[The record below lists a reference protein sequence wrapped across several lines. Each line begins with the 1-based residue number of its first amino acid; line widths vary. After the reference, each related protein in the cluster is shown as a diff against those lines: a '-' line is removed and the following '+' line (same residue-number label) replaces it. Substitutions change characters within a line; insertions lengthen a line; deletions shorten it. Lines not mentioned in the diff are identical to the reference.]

1 MKNESTRKKINVD
14 KPNYSSIWAYKQE
27 DDGVLKLALFKDSTP
42 LDITGQTIKLGAK
55 RPNNSI
61 IELTEGFKINNNE
74 LDIKLK
80 NNILAVPGIVECD
93 LEITDEVG
101 RMTTASFYLTINK
114 KITGE
119 DNLNA
124 SNDISAINKIVEE
137 VLAKGKELDSNI
149 KVLVEQANKKIT
161 AIDTALNQ
169 KLNEMQADYNSL
181 QKIIIDEN
189 QAANLQNQVNKTN
202 AQLDTIANKG
212 TTVEVLERVTKE
224 EIDRQIADGTIAN
237 LMIADNSISEVKLK
251 LLPTDF
257 HCDNL
262 INLPTNIITTG
273 YFINNTGGF
282 SSSSSSKYV
291 KIEVTPNKEIF
302 IHSKVGNLSVNTFGQ
317 IQLTTSN
324 GSAIRHLNN
333 GTNTIKDVIDSN
345 AKYLILNLNVLN
357 INYEGSLYVGYTEF
371 SEKKL
376 NGEIKYKSLFGKEL
390 TSEQTIELEK
400 DVSKVKEE
408 VSDITNNKLK
418 NISVDYI
425 KTVQSETYDYHSKNA
440 NSVSNYWYCNQHTFD
455 EDIILESLTLTVNS
469 ETIGEKSVNFA
480 IVDKNMNVVENTT
493 LNFNV
498 AQTGRF
504 KVTIPLG
511 ERVLTAGS
519 YICLQKV
526 GDCSITYGPNN
537 EHTILSVNIN
547 GNTATFGQTI
557 TGNSL
562 NYSIAYKKW
571 GSLTEDLNE
580 FVRKNE
586 LSDEIGNILSQIG
599 QNRLYGKKIIAIG
612 DSMVQGH
619 SIAKDKGWL
628 AMIANRNNMTYVNY
642 GINGTYMTNK
652 LYNSNKGVV
661 ERYMDMDDDADYVVV
676 FASTNDANA
685 GVPIGTNESTNPV
698 ELKGA
703 LNIICD
709 GLLTKYPTAKIMF
722 ITPYLRNENYRSYA
736 QAIHDICEDKYSIK
750 VYDNIKHGGICWTNQ
765 AQVQALTL
773 NDTYHLNLAGMEYAS
788 YKYEEELKRL

>member
-1 MKNESTRKKINVD
+1 MKYTGKLGLPIWNKPETDIFDIEQFNEGMQAVDDIVVHILNQINDLAIGDKEIDLNGYVKEEALKEYAKKIANKAD
-14 KPNYSSIWAYKQE
+14 KE
-27 DDGVLKLALFKDSTP
+27 
-42 LDITGQTIKLGAK
+42 
-55 RPNNSI
+55 
-61 IELTEGFKINNNE
+61 E
-74 LDIKLK
+74 
-80 NNILAVPGIVECD
+80 
-93 LEITDEVG
+93 
-101 RMTTASFYLTINK
+101 
-114 KITGE
+114 
-119 DNLNA
+119 
-124 SNDISAINKIVEE
+124 VEE
-137 VLAKGKELDSNI
+137 ISSQLNI
-149 KVLVEQANKKIT
+149 KVNKSDIETIKV
-161 AIDTALNQ
+161 
-169 KLNEMQADYNSL
+169 KLNNDIETINSEL
-181 QKIIIDEN
+181 N
-189 QAANLQNQVNKTN
+189 
-202 AQLDTIANKG
+202 TIANKG

-224 EIDRQIADGTIAN
+224 EIDRQISDGTIAN
-237 LMIADNSISEVKLK
+237 LTIGDNSISEAKLK

-273 YFINNTGGF
+273 YFINNKGEF

-291 KIEVTPNKEIF
+291 KIEVTPNEEIF
-302 IHSKVGNLSVNTFGQ
+302 IHSKVGNLGLTRFGQ

-345 AKYLILNLNVLN
+345 AKYLILNLNVLDV
-357 INYEGSLYVGYTEF
+357 NYEGSLYVGYTEF
-371 SEKKL
+371 SEEKL

-390 TSEQTIELEK
+390 TSEQNIELEK
-400 DVSKVKEE
+400 DMSKVKKE

-418 NISVDYI
+418 NISVDYV
-425 KTVQSETYDYHSKNA
+425 KTVQTGTYDYNSKNA
-440 NSVSNYWYCNQHTFD
+440 KSVADYWYCNQHTFD
-455 EDIILESLTLTVNS
+455 DDKTLESITLTVNS
-469 ETIGEKSVNFA
+469 ETIGEKSVKFA

-498 AQTGRF
+498 TQTGIS

-526 GDCSITYGPNN
+526 GDCSITYGSND
-537 EHTILSVNIN
+537 EHTIHSVNIN
-547 GNTATFGQTI
+547 GSTAAFNQTI
-557 TGNSL
+557 TKNSL
-562 NYSIAYKKW
+562 NCSIAYKKL
-571 GSLTEDLNE
+571 GSLTEDLNK
-580 FVRKNE
+580 FARKNE
-586 LSDEIGNILSQIG
+586 LSAEIENVLSQTG

-619 SIAKDKGWL
+619 SIPKDKGWL
-628 AMIANRNNMTYVNY
+628 AMIAKRNNMTYVNY

-661 ERYMDMDDDADYVVV
+661 ERYMDMDNDADYVVV

-685 GVPIGTNESTNPV
+685 GVAIGTNDSTNPA

-722 ITPYLRNENYRSYA
+722 ITPYLRKESYRSYA

>member
-1 MKNESTRKKINVD
+1 MSKENNKVDINKHEIDIGTLFKQNVNDLSAIKELYKKLNGI
-14 KPNYSSIWAYKQE
+14 QE
-27 DDGVLKLALFKDSTP
+27 KISQIKYIDTKLAD
-42 LDITGQTIKLGAK
+42 
-55 RPNNSI
+55 
-61 IELTEGFKINNNE
+61 
-74 LDIKLK
+74 KLK
-80 NNILAVPGIVECD
+80 KDYEKLKKLIL
-93 LEITDEVG
+93 DENVQ
-101 RMTTASFYLTINK
+101 AKLYNDIETINTK
-114 KITGE
+114 
-119 DNLNA
+119 L
-124 SNDISAINKIVEE
+124 SNDIETINTK
-137 VLAKGKELDSNI
+137 LSNDI
-149 KVLVEQANKKIT
+149 ETIT
-161 AIDTALNQ
+161 
-169 KLNEMQADYNSL
+169 KLSND
-181 QKIIIDEN
+181 
-189 QAANLQNQVNKTN
+189 NKTIN
-202 AQLDTIANKG
+202 SKLDTIANKG
-212 TTVEVLERVTKE
+212 TTIEVLERVTKE
-224 EIDRQIADGTIAN
+224 EIDRQISDGTIAN
-237 LMIADNSISEVKLK
+237 LTIEDNSISEVKLK

-257 HCDNL
+257 QCDNL
-262 INLPTNIITTG
+262 INLPTNVITTG
-273 YFINNTGGF
+273 YFINGNGEF

-302 IHSKVGNLSVNTFGQ
+302 IHSKVGKLSLSNFGQ

-324 GSAIRHLNN
+324 GSPIRHLNN

-357 INYEGSLYVGYTEF
+357 VNYEGSLYVGYTEF
-371 SEKKL
+371 SEEKL
-376 NGEIKYKSLFGKEL
+376 NGKIKYKSLFGKEL
-390 TSEQTIELEK
+390 TSEKTIKLEK

-408 VSDITNNKLK
+408 VSDINNNKLK

-425 KTVQSETYDYHSKNA
+425 KIFQTETYDYNSTNA
-440 NSVSNYWYCNQHTFD
+440 KSVAIFWYCNQYTFD
-455 EDIILESLTLTVNS
+455 EDKTLESITLTVNS
-469 ETIGEKSVNFA
+469 ETIGEKSVKFA

-498 AQTGRF
+498 AQTSTS

-519 YICLQKV
+519 YICLQRV
-526 GDCSITYGPNN
+526 GDCSITYGSNN
-537 EHTILSVNIN
+537 NHTIHSVNIN
-547 GNTATFGQTI
+547 ENSATFDQTI
-557 TGNSL
+557 TKNSL
-562 NYSIAYKKW
+562 NYSIAYKKM
-571 GSLTEDLNE
+571 GSLTKDLKE

-586 LSDEIGNILSQIG
+586 LSAEIG
-599 QNRLYGKKIIAIG
+599 NRLYGKKIIAIG

-619 SIAKDKGWL
+619 SIPKDKGWL
-628 AMIANRNNMTYVNY
+628 AMIAKRNNMTYVNY

-685 GVPIGTNESTNPV
+685 GVPIGTNESANPA

-722 ITPYLRNENYRSYA
+722 ITPYLRKESYRSYA

-773 NDTYHLNLAGMEYAS
+773 NDTYHLNLAGMEYVS

>member
-1 MKNESTRKKINVD
+1 MKYTNKLGLPIWNEPKTDV
-14 KPNYSSIWAYKQE
+14 
-27 DDGVLKLALFKDSTP
+27 F
-42 LDITGQTIKLGAK
+42 DIGQFNKGMQTIDDIVIHIL
-55 RPNNSI
+55 NQINDLI
-61 IELTEGFKINNNE
+61 IGDTNIDLNGY
-74 LDIKLK
+74 IK
-80 NNILAVPGIVECD
+80 
-93 LEITDEVG
+93 
-101 RMTTASFYLTINK
+101 
-114 KITGE
+114 
-119 DNLNA
+119 
-124 SNDISAINKIVEE
+124 EE
-137 VLAKGKELDSNI
+137 VFKELKK
-149 KVLVEQANKKIT
+149 KVANKSDKEEVEKI
-161 AIDTALNQ
+161 
-169 KLNEMQADYNSL
+169 SS
-181 QKIIIDEN
+181 
-189 QAANLQNQVNKTN
+189 
-202 AQLDTIANKG
+202 QLDTIANKG

-224 EIDRQIADGTIAN
+224 EIDRQIVDGTIAN
-237 LMIADNSISEVKLK
+237 LTIEDNSISEVKLK

-273 YFINNTGGF
+273 YFINGNGEF

-291 KIEVTPNKEIF
+291 KIEVIPNKEIF
-302 IHSKVGNLSVNTFGQ
+302 IHSKVGKLSLSNFGQ

-324 GSAIRHLNN
+324 GSPIRHLNN

-345 AKYLILNLNVLN
+345 AKYLILNLNVLDVD
-357 INYEGSLYVGYTEF
+357 YEGSLYVGYTEF
-371 SEKKL
+371 SEEKL

-390 TSEQTIELEK
+390 TSEQNIELKK
-400 DVSKVKEE
+400 DVTKVKEE
-408 VSDITNNKLK
+408 VSNITNNKLK
-418 NISVDYI
+418 NISVDCI
-425 KTVQSETYDYHSKNA
+425 KTVQSETYDYNSTSAKSVA
-440 NSVSNYWYCNQHTFD
+440 NNWYCNQHTFD
-455 EDIILESLTLTVNS
+455 EDIILESITLTVNS

-480 IVDKNMNVVENTT
+480 IVDKNMHVVENTT

-498 AQTGRF
+498 AQTGIS

-519 YICLQKV
+519 FICLQKV
-526 GDCSITYGPNN
+526 GDCSTSYGLNN

-547 GNTATFGQTI
+547 GSTATFNQTI
-557 TGNSL
+557 TKNSL
-562 NYSIAYKKW
+562 NYSIAYKKL
-571 GSLTEDLNE
+571 GSLTKDLKE

-586 LSDEIGNILSQIG
+586 LSAEIG
-599 QNRLYGKKIIAIG
+599 NRLYGKKIIAIG

-619 SIAKDKGWL
+619 SIPKDQGWL
-628 AMIANRNNMTYVNY
+628 AMIAKRNNMTYVNY

-685 GVPIGTNESTNPV
+685 GVPIGTNESTNPT

-722 ITPYLRNENYRSYA
+722 ITPYLRKETYRSYA
-736 QAIHDICEDKYSIK
+736 QAIHDICEEKYSIK

>member
-1 MKNESTRKKINVD
+1 MSKENNKVDINKHENDIDTLFKQNVNDLSAIKELYRKIQDMENKISQIKYIDSTLVYKLKKEYEKIKNEYEKIKKIILDEN
-14 KPNYSSIWAYKQE
+14 IQI
-27 DDGVLKLALFKDSTP
+27 KLIN
-42 LDITGQTIKLGAK
+42 DIETIKLDTK
-55 RPNNSI
+55 TSKEEIKNIQVKLNNDIESI
-61 IELTEGFKINNNE
+61 NSE
-74 LDIKLK
+74 LD
-80 NNILAVPGIVECD
+80 N
-93 LEITDEVG
+93 
-101 RMTTASFYLTINK
+101 
-114 KITGE
+114 
-119 DNLNA
+119 
-124 SNDISAINKIVEE
+124 
-137 VLAKGKELDSNI
+137 
-149 KVLVEQANKKIT
+149 
-161 AIDTALNQ
+161 
-169 KLNEMQADYNSL
+169 
-181 QKIIIDEN
+181 
-189 QAANLQNQVNKTN
+189 
-202 AQLDTIANKG
+202 IANKG

-237 LMIADNSISEVKLK
+237 LTIEDNSISEEKIK
-251 LLPTDF
+251 LLPTDYL
-257 HCDNL
+257 CDNL

-273 YFINNTGGF
+273 YFINGNGEF
-282 SSSSSSKYV
+282 SSTSSSKYV
-291 KIEVTPNKEIF
+291 KIEVIPNKEIF
-302 IHSKVGNLSVNTFGQ
+302 IHSKVGKLSLNTFGQ
-317 IQLTTSN
+317 IQLTNSN
-324 GSAIRHLNN
+324 GSAIRYLNN

-357 INYEGSLYVGYTEF
+357 VNYEGSLYVGYTEF
-371 SEKKL
+371 SEEKL

-390 TSEQTIELEK
+390 TSEKTIELEK
-400 DVSKVKEE
+400 DVSKVKKE

-418 NISVDYI
+418 NISADYI
-425 KTVQSETYDYHSKNA
+425 KIFQTETYDYHSN
-440 NSVSNYWYCNQHTFD
+440 NPRSVADYWYCNQHTFD
-455 EDIILESLTLTVNS
+455 NDKTLESITLTVNS

-498 AQTGRF
+498 AQTGIS

-511 ERVLTAGS
+511 ERVLTASS
-519 YICLQKV
+519 YICLKKD
-526 GDCSITYGPNN
+526 GDCSITYGSND
-537 EHTILSVNIN
+537 EHTIHSVNIN
-547 GNTATFGQTI
+547 GNTATFQQTI
-557 TGNSL
+557 TKNSL
-562 NYSIAYKKW
+562 NYSIAYKKI
-571 GSLTEDLNE
+571 GSLIEDLND

-586 LSDEIGNILSQIG
+586 LSAGIE
-599 QNRLYGKKIIAIG
+599 NRLYGKKIIAIG

-619 SIAKDKGWL
+619 SIPKDKGWL

-685 GVPIGTNESTNPV
+685 GVPIGTNESNNPV

-722 ITPYLRNENYRSYA
+722 ITPYLRKENYRSYA
-736 QAIHDICEDKYSIK
+736 QAIHDICEDKHSIK

-773 NDTYHLNLAGMEYAS
+773 NDTYHLNLAGMEYVS

>member
-1 MKNESTRKKINVD
+1 MPKENNKVDINKHEID
-14 KPNYSSIWAYKQE
+14 I
-27 DDGVLKLALFKDSTP
+27 DTLFKQNVNDLSA
-42 LDITGQTIKLGAK
+42 IK
-55 RPNNSI
+55 
-61 IELTEGFKINNNE
+61 ELYR
-74 LDIKLK
+74 KLK
-80 NNILAVPGIVECD
+80 E
-93 LEITDEVG
+93 LEE
-101 RMTTASFYLTINK
+101 R
-114 KITGE
+114 
-119 DNLNA
+119 
-124 SNDISAINKIVEE
+124 ISQ
-137 VLAKGKELDSNI
+137 I
-149 KVLVEQANKKIT
+149 KYV
-161 AIDTALNQ
+161 DTALAYKLKKEYEKLKKIILDENIQ
-169 KLNEMQADYNSL
+169 VKLTNDIERIKLDTKTSKEEIKNIQVKLSDDIEAINVKLNNDIELINS
-181 QKIIIDEN
+181 
-189 QAANLQNQVNKTN
+189 
-202 AQLDTIANKG
+202 QLDTIVNKG

-237 LMIADNSISEVKLK
+237 LTIEDNSISEAKIK
-251 LLPTDF
+251 LLPTDYL
-257 HCDNL
+257 CDNL

-273 YFINNTGGF
+273 YFINGTGEF

-291 KIEVTPNKEIF
+291 KIEVIPNKEIF
-302 IHSKVGNLSVNTFGQ
+302 IHSKVGKLSLSTFGQ
-317 IQLTTSN
+317 IQLTNSN
-324 GSAIRHLNN
+324 GSAIRYLNN

-357 INYEGSLYVGYTEF
+357 VNYEGSLYVGYTEF
-371 SEKKL
+371 SEEKL

-390 TSEQTIELEK
+390 TSDTIIELEK
-400 DVSKVKEE
+400 DVSKVKDE
-408 VSDITNNKLK
+408 VSDITINKLK
-418 NISVDYI
+418 NISVDYV
-425 KTVQSETYDYHSKNA
+425 KTVQAESYDYHSRNVK
-440 NSVSNYWYCNQHTFD
+440 SVSTDWYCNHHTFE
-455 EDIILESLTLTVNS
+455 EDKILESLTLTVNS

-498 AQTGRF
+498 TQTGIL
-504 KVTIPLG
+504 KVTIPLE

-526 GDCSITYGPNN
+526 GDCSISYGSNDDY
-537 EHTILSVNIN
+537 TIHSVNIN
-547 GNTATFGQTI
+547 GNTANFIQDI
-557 TGNSL
+557 TRNSL

-571 GSLTEDLNE
+571 GSLTEDLNL

-586 LSDEIGNILSQIG
+586 LSAEIG
-599 QNRLYGKKIIAIG
+599 NRLYGKKIIAIG

-619 SIAKDKGWL
+619 SISKDKGWL

-685 GVPIGTNESTNPV
+685 GVPIGTNESNNPA

-709 GLLTKYPTAKIMF
+709 GLLSKYPTAKIMF
-722 ITPYLRNENYRSYA
+722 ITPYLRKENYRSYA
-736 QAIHDICEDKYSIK
+736 QAIHDICEDKFSIK